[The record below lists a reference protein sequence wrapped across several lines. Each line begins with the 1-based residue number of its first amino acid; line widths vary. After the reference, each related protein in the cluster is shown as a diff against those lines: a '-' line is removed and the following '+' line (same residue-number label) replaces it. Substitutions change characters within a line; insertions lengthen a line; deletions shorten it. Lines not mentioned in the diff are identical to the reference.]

1 MRNSRY
7 IRICCLLF
15 VVLASAL
22 QAVTSSAAVI
32 NVPASY
38 PTIQAGI
45 NAAAVGDTVLVASGT
60 YTGPGNRNL
69 SFGGKNI
76 VLVSASGASVTIIDC
91 QSLGAGFVLGASLNH
106 TAVVDGFTIK
116 NGRAST
122 GAGISVREQGAP
134 TIRNCTISGNTAV
147 KFGGG
152 VFLSDGS
159 QATFAN
165 CTIAENHAAR
175 GGGVRVGDQTAASF
189 VDCTI
194 ASNTATVSGGGV
206 IANDDRASTF
216 TNCVIEG
223 NQAQEGGG
231 LLLTDASFPVLE
243 GSTIT
248 GNVAVN
254 GGGLMITMGSSA
266 TITGC
271 TIAANRAT
279 SNGGGMY
286 IAAVLLAP
294 VTQTIVWSNCAQLGD
309 DVYTTAGASVSF
321 ACGDVGPGVEGGGS
335 VVYDANTLHIDPL
348 FCKEFLCTTAPT
360 TSGEYTLDDDSQAL
374 AANSPCGQ
382 LIGAQPQGCTT
393 RTFDVTMG
401 GQYNKI
407 QDAIDRTVSGVG
419 DFVEVDDATWTGPRN
434 TELNF
439 NGKKIVLKSKN
450 GPQSAVIDGGNSVR
464 AIVFNNGEDNTSVV
478 EGFTFTRGAATLP
491 GSSVLVDGGSS
502 PVIKNCKIKENDG
515 EGAVVLVMSGNP
527 KIEACTIEDN
537 TVETPAAAVEG
548 NAAESAGAAV
558 ALLGGN
564 PTLADCVIQNNTAP
578 NAVQVAT
585 PVMISGTLIVDNHG
599 GGVHIETTLASVIE
613 NSDISRNANRGV
625 VLDNAAAEFN
635 GVVFQQNGGGGVE
648 VTGLGGGAVA
658 AKSGGVNFM
667 PTAPTTFND
676 CEFSGHSTDRG
687 AGFFLACTN
696 EPEVPYVLTFNNCQF
711 TGNHATF
718 EGGAVAI
725 CGRATIADILPV
737 FNNCT
742 IAANSAQS
750 GGGIYMGVTQVGI
763 GRQASAT
770 VAETILWGN
779 CSTTGTKGEA
789 FVAANNK
796 IGIQCSH
803 SDLDEIAGTGQT
815 TSANVTSG
823 IPNFCDFPGLYN
835 APTCDTRATIEGD
848 FDLSASSPAAPDNH
862 PCGPDQIGAFPV
874 QNCIPTAIGDT
885 PGAVLRTAL
894 QPPVPNPFNP
904 STTVEFTLERASH
917 VTLKIYDVEGRLART
932 LVDQPMTGGVHQQR
946 WDGRDDR
953 GNPAASG
960 VYFLRLKAG
969 SVAQTQKMVLLK

>member
-1 MRNSRY
+1 MRNSHY

-15 VVLASAL
+15 AVLASAL
-22 QAVTSSAAVI
+22 QAATSSAAVI

-45 NAAAVGDTVLVASGT
+45 NAAAAGDTVLVASGT

-91 QSLGAGFVLGASLNH
+91 QALGAGFVLGASLDH
-106 TAVVDGFTIK
+106 TAVIDGFTIT

-122 GAGISVREQGAP
+122 GAGISVRDQGSP

-152 VFLSDGS
+152 LFVSDGS
-159 QATFAN
+159 LASFTN
-165 CTIAENHAAR
+165 CTIEGNHALR
-175 GGGVRVGDQTAASF
+175 GGGVRVGDKTAASF

-194 ASNTATVSGGGV
+194 AANTATLGGGGV
-206 IANDDRASTF
+206 IANDDSASTF
-216 TNCVIEG
+216 TSCIIEG

-231 LLLTDASFPVLE
+231 LLLTDASFPALE

-248 GNVAVN
+248 GNVATN
-254 GGGLMITMGSSA
+254 GGGFMITAGSSV
-266 TITGC
+266 TVTGC

-286 IAAVLLAP
+286 VGTVLSAP
-294 VTQTIVWSNCAQLGD
+294 VTRTIVWSNCANLSGD
-309 DVYTTAGASVSF
+309 DVYTTAGASLSF
-321 ACGDVGPGVEGGGS
+321 ECSDVGPGVEGNGS
-335 VVYDANTLHIDPL
+335 VVYDANTLHVDPL

-360 TSGEYTLDDDSQAL
+360 AAGEYTLDDDSQAL

-393 RTFDVTMG
+393 RTFDVTMQ

-419 DFVEVDDATWTGPRN
+419 DFVEVDDDTWTGPRN

-439 NGKKIVLKSKN
+439 NGKSIVLKSKN
-450 GPQSAVIDGGNSVR
+450 GPQNAVIDGGNSVR

-502 PVIKNCKIKENDG
+502 PVIRNCKIKQNDG
-515 EGAVVLVMSGNP
+515 DEDVVLVMSGNP

-537 TVETPAAAVEG
+537 AVG
-548 NAAESAGAAV
+548 NSGAAAV
-558 ALLGGN
+558 ALLGGT
-564 PTLADCVIQNNTAP
+564 PTLESCVIQNNAAP
-578 NAVQVAT
+578 NAVRVAT
-585 PVMISGTLIVDNHG
+585 AAVISGTLIVDNHG
-599 GGVHIETTLASVIE
+599 GGVHFESSLASVIE
-613 NSDISRNANRGV
+613 DSDISRNQSRGV
-625 VLDNAAAEFN
+625 VLDNAAADFN
-635 GVVFQQNGGGGVE
+635 GVIFQQNGGGGVE
-648 VTGLGGGAVA
+648 VTGLGSGAAVA
-658 AKSGGVNFM
+658 RSGGVNFL
-667 PTAPTTFND
+667 PTAPTTFTN

-687 AGFFLACTN
+687 AGFFLSCTN
-696 EPEVPYVLTFNNCQF
+696 EPEIPYVLTFTNCQF

-725 CGRATIADILPV
+725 CGRATVADILPV

-742 IAANSAQS
+742 IAANSAQN

-763 GRQASAT
+763 GREARAL
-770 VAETILWGN
+770 VEETILWGN
-779 CSTTGTKGEA
+779 CSTTGTQGEA
-789 FVAANNK
+789 FVAASNE
-796 IGIQCSH
+796 IGINCSH
-803 SDLDEIAGTGQT
+803 SDLDEIAGGGVTE
-815 TSANVTSG
+815 SNNVTSG
-823 IPNFCDFPGLYN
+823 IPNFCDYPGLYN
-835 APTCDTRATIEGD
+835 APTCDTRSTIEGD
-848 FDLSASSPAAPDNH
+848 FDLSPSSPAAPQQH
-862 PCGPDQIGAFPV
+862 PCGPNQIGAFPV
-874 QNCIPTAIGDT
+874 VNCIPTAIGDT
-885 PGAVLRTAL
+885 PGTVVRTAL
-894 QPPVPNPFNP
+894 RPPVPNPFNP
-904 STTVEFTLERASH
+904 STSVEFTLEKASH
-917 VTLKIYDVEGRLART
+917 VTLRIYDVAGRLART
-932 LVDQPMTGGVHQQR
+932 LVDRPLTRGVHQEQ

-960 VYFLRLKAG
+960 VYFLRFRAG
-969 SVAQTQKMVLLK
+969 NVKQTQKMVLLK